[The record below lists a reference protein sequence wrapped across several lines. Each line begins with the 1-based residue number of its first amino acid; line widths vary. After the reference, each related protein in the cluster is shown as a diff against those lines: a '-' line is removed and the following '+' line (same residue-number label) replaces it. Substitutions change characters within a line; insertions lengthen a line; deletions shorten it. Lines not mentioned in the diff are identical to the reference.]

1 VRYDLPLHDLT
12 GGNTFMPDLV
22 AAMFPGEVNLSQL
35 AAGKQRATTMLQL
48 AASMALAAGQDGPN
62 PTLAVTVTNETAHK
76 LPSGY
81 PEGRR
86 IWLNVKAWD
95 AADNLVY
102 ESGAYDA
109 ATGVLSHD
117 ADAKIYEIKIGIS
130 SRLAPV
136 LNMPAAPSFHF
147 VLNDTVYSDNRI
159 PPRGFTNAAFTTIQS
174 PPVAHAYTDG
184 QYWDETNYS
193 FPTEARYAEVRLY
206 YQTTSK
212 EYVEFLRDENVTNS
226 AGDDLYDLWVA
237 NGRGAP
243 VLMAFDAINLV
254 VNPTDAGD
262 GPRMKTELLPNVP
275 NPFNPST
282 TVRFALSKRQ
292 HVRIDVFDVSG
303 AHVVTLVNE
312 ERPAGLQ
319 KVEWNG
325 GDASDRYVS
334 SGVYFIRMATAEGK
348 FTHKALLLK

>member
-1 VRYDLPLHDLT
+1 
-12 GGNTFMPDLV
+12 
-22 AAMFPGEVNLSQL
+22 
-35 AAGKQRATTMLQL
+35 
-48 AASMALAAGQDGPN
+48 
-62 PTLAVTVTNETAHK
+62 
-76 LPSGY
+76 
-81 PEGRR
+81 
-86 IWLNVKAWD
+86 
-95 AADNLVY
+95 
-102 ESGAYDA
+102 
-109 ATGVLSHD
+109 
-117 ADAKIYEIKIGIS
+117 
-130 SRLAPV
+130 
-136 LNMPAAPSFHF
+136 
-147 VLNDTVYSDNRI
+147 
-159 PPRGFTNAAFTTIQS
+159 
-174 PPVAHAYTDG
+174 
-184 QYWDETNYS
+184 
-193 FPTEARYAEVRLY
+193 
-206 YQTTSK
+206 
-212 EYVEFLRDENVTNS
+212 VEFLRDENVTNS

-282 TVRFALSKRQ
+282 TVRFALAKRQ

-334 SGVYFIRMATAEGK
+334 SGVYFICMATAEGK